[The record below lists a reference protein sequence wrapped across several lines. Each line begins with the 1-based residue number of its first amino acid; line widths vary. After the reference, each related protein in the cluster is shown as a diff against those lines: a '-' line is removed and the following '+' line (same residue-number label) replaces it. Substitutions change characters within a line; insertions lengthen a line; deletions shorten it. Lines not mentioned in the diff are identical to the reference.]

1 MPPDPAQQRADVY
14 LRKSIKHL
22 NRRLDKAVAEG
33 PGVRG
38 VHATR
43 VAARRLRSVLRHF
56 EDQLPHDAQMLRE
69 QLRELA
75 GGFSELRD
83 LDVLLGN
90 LRRWSKRLKRAERDD
105 LAPILV
111 RLEAGREPLVTKAG
125 KALKRW
131 QKSGGRKEL
140 EQLTRPEL
148 WPKSER
154 LTIGEIGPEMVHDA
168 YVNFDKAVRRAR
180 KKPTLERYHK
190 LRIRGK
196 RLRYVLSALSGFI
209 GERAKPALKG
219 LTALQ
224 DAFGEYLDAEN
235 ASQVLGK
242 ERRRKG
248 QTAETR
254 AAVDKL
260 IQRCKRYSTK
270 HLRMMP
276 VLLEQLDPKQW
287 EAFMNDIRGGKQ

>member
-1 MPPDPAQQRADVY
+1 MLLDPTQQRADVY
-14 LRKSIKHL
+14 LRKSIKRL
-22 NRRLDKAVAEG
+22 NRRLDAAVVEL
-33 PGVRG
+33 PSEKG

-56 EDQLPHDAQMLRE
+56 EDQLPQDAQELRE
-69 QLRELA
+69 QLRDLA

-90 LRRWSKRLKRAERDD
+90 LRRWGKRLKREERNHF
-105 LAPILV
+105 APVLES
-111 RLEAGREPLVTKAG
+111 LEARREPLVKKAG

-131 QKSGGRKEL
+131 RRSGGRKDL

-154 LTIGEIGPEMVHDA
+154 QTIGEIGPGMVNDA
-168 YVNFDKAVRRAR
+168 YMALDKAVKRAR

-196 RLRYVLSALSGFI
+196 RLRYVLSALSGLF
-209 GERAKPALKG
+209 GDRARPVVTDLA
-219 LTALQ
+219 TLQ

-235 ASQVLGK
+235 AMQALER
-242 ERRRKG
+242 ERRRRG
-248 QTAETR
+248 RTPETR
-254 AAVDKL
+254 AAIDKL
-260 IQRCKRYSTK
+260 IQRCGRHSNK

-276 VLLEQLDPKQW
+276 GLLAQLDPEQW
-287 EAFMNDIRGGKQ
+287 EASMSEVHGDAS